1 MRVPGRAG
9 SALNRY
15 GLAGAIEELL
25 VPRAAPTRAL
35 VTRTGP
41 HLRDSVDLP
50 TLRLCMVIALAPCV
64 LMAFYNTG
72 HQAGL
77 GMSLLGLDTL
87 PGWRGALLGALS
99 LGGPMTGTAAA
110 IMHGMLYVLPILG
123 IAVIVGG
130 FWRQAFARLRGRG
143 SGGAPIVTALIFT
156 LILPP
161 GAPLWQVALGM
172 SFGMVIGKEIFGG
185 TGKNFMSPALVGLAF
200 LYLAYPNDPTANPIW
215 AGAASYGGA
224 GNFGQIAGGGMDAL
238 TRAGLTWRVSFVG
251 FEPDVIGVSS
261 AAACILGAA
270 VLIVTGAASW
280 RIMLA
285 VLIGGVATALLV
297 NFLGREAGPIF
308 SVPWYWH
315 LTLGSFAFGA
325 VFLATDPVSAAST
338 NAGRWIY
345 GLLVGAM
352 IVLVRVANP
361 IHPDGV
367 LMAVLLGNVFAPLI
381 DYGVVWVN
389 IRRRARRIV

>member
-9 SALNRY
+9 SAFNRH
-15 GLAGAIEELL
+15 GLAGAIEEFLW
-25 VPRAAPTRAL
+25 PRAVPARAMI
-35 VTRTGP
+35 TRTGP

-50 TLRLCMVIALAPCV
+50 TLRLCMMIALAPSV

-77 GMSLLGLDTL
+77 GMSRLGLDTL
-87 PGWRGALLGALS
+87 PGWRGALLEALG
-99 LGGPMTGTAAA
+99 LGGPMSGAAAA
-110 IMHGMLYVLPILG
+110 IMLGMLYVLPILG
-123 IAVIVGG
+123 IAVVVGG
-130 FWRQAFARLRGRG
+130 FWRQVFARLRGHV

-161 GAPLWQVALGM
+161 GAPLWQVALGL
-172 SFGMVIGKEIFGG
+172 SFGLVIGKEIFGG
-185 TGKNFMSPALVGLAF
+185 TGKNFMNPALVGLAF

-215 AGAASYGGA
+215 AGGAGYGGTGILGQVA
-224 GNFGQIAGGGMDAL
+224 GDGMDAL
-238 TRAGLTWRVSFVG
+238 MRVGLTWQRSFVG
-251 FEPDVIGVSS
+251 IEPDVIGVSS
-261 AAACILGAA
+261 AAGSLLGAA
-270 VLIVTGAASW
+270 VLIATGAASW

-285 VLIGGVATALLV
+285 VLIGGVATVLLV

-315 LTLGSFAFGA
+315 VTLGSFAFGA

-352 IVLVRVANP
+352 IVLVRVGNP

>member
-1 MRVPGRAG
+1 M
-9 SALNRY
+9 
-15 GLAGAIEELL
+15 
-25 VPRAAPTRAL
+25 
-35 VTRTGP
+35 
-41 HLRDSVDLP
+41 
-50 TLRLCMVIALAPCV
+50 MIALAPSV

-77 GMSLLGLDTL
+77 GMSRLGLDTL
-87 PGWRGALLGALS
+87 PGWRGALLEALG
-99 LGGPMTGTAAA
+99 LGGPMSGAAAA
-110 IMHGMLYVLPILG
+110 IMLGMLYVLPILG
-123 IAVIVGG
+123 IAVVVGG
-130 FWRQAFARLRGRG
+130 FWRQVFARLRGHV

-161 GAPLWQVALGM
+161 GAPLWQVALGL
-172 SFGMVIGKEIFGG
+172 SFGLVIGKEIFGG
-185 TGKNFMSPALVGLAF
+185 TGKNFMNPALVGLAF

-215 AGAASYGGA
+215 AGGAGYGGTGILGQVA
-224 GNFGQIAGGGMDAL
+224 GDGMDAL
-238 TRAGLTWRVSFVG
+238 MRVGLTWQRSFVG
-251 FEPDVIGVSS
+251 IEPDVIGVSS
-261 AAACILGAA
+261 AAGSLLGAA
-270 VLIVTGAASW
+270 VLIATGAASW

-285 VLIGGVATALLV
+285 VLIGGVATVLLV

-315 LTLGSFAFGA
+315 VTLGSFAFGA

-352 IVLVRVANP
+352 IVLVRVGNP